1 MTWYTMGTDGN
12 IYEMILPYP
21 SLSCFLVAA
30 HVFKF
35 HKSFDVLLITT
46 KRSFSNTLSYIY
58 NGCMFIRN
66 GICK

>member
-21 SLSCFLVAA
+21 SLSCFLVAT

-46 KRSFSNTLSYIY
+46 KRIRFHI
-58 NGCMFIRN
+58 FIMVV
-66 GICK
+66 CL

>member
-30 HVFKF
+30 HVLKF
-35 HKSFDVLLITT
+35 HFSAIVAISFQFDFYKLLQ
-46 KRSFSNTLSYIY
+46 KEVFNEL
-58 NGCMFIRN
+58 CL
-66 GICK
+66 

>member
-30 HVFKF
+30 DVFKF

-46 KRSFSNTLSYIY
+46 KRFRIRIHI
-58 NGCMFIRN
+58 FIMVV
-66 GICK
+66 CL

>member
-30 HVFKF
+30 HVLKF
-35 HKSFDVLLITT
+35 HKTFDFYKLLQ
-46 KRSFSNTLSYIY
+46 KEVFNELC
-58 NGCMFIRN
+58 NGYMFIRN
-66 GICK
+66 GICKL